1 MEKNQSNPSEALV
14 RWGDSRPKSIF
25 TCGHCRRSWAKK
37 TPDGAMEIYPWDE
50 LRLSNPFAKDRPDER
65 FGECPQCS
73 TKRRTE
79 SFQKICPSLYQKSE
93 TSRLPEA
100 QLKKALE
107 WQYGPR
113 GLILLGDTGKG
124 KSRVAW
130 QLLKR
135 LLITDKPERK
145 IMWFDSTSFGLEIVK
160 HYRHEDVDVWL
171 EDAGTVPILFFDDLG
186 KLKMTERAEV
196 ELFGLI
202 ERRCASELPIIV
214 TTNDTGDTLAAR
226 MSDNRGPA
234 MIRRLREFCEPVQ
247 F

>member
-1 MEKNQSNPSEALV
+1 MELYPRSDAIMADPWSKNKPE
-14 RWGDSRPKSIF
+14 
-25 TCGHCRRSWAKK
+25 
-37 TPDGAMEIYPWDE
+37 
-50 LRLSNPFAKDRPDER
+50 ER
-65 FGECPQCS
+65 FGECPDCA
-73 TKRRTE
+73 KGRRTLK
-79 SFQKICPSLYQKSE
+79 FQKICPPLYQKSDVNK
-93 TSRLPEA
+93 LPEL

-107 WQYGPR
+107 WQFNPR

-135 LLITDKPERK
+135 ILVSDKPEQPM
-145 IMWFDSTSFGLEIVK
+145 MWFDSTSFGLEIAK
-160 HYRHEDVDVWL
+160 HYRHDDVDVWL
-171 EDAGTVPILFFDDLG
+171 NSAAAVPILFFDDLG
-186 KLKMTERAEV
+186 KLKLTERAEV

-202 ERRCASELPIIV
+202 ERRTASELPIIV

-234 MIRRLREFCEPVQ
+234 MIRRLREFCDPIQ